1 MIEAIKTNHTSEKA
15 PAEVLSVRV
24 GGYTTAGTKE
34 RNEDAFAAKLPTSPG
49 VVNYK
54 GVVACVADGVSC
66 SENAQQASI
75 TSVTQFI
82 EDYYSTPDSWSVKKS
97 AARVLT
103 SLNTWLFHHGQQSD
117 LRHNGLV
124 TTFSGVVLKSNTAHL
139 LHAGDSR
146 IFRFREGRL
155 KQLTRDHSHSQ
166 YGRKS
171 FLTRALGMDSHLE
184 VDYRQVS
191 LQVGDLLVLTTDGV
205 HEHLSLA
212 DSIQL
217 LSKAGDDLEAAA
229 KASVEKALANG
240 SEDNLSCLLVRVTSL
255 PQADVDEVH
264 RQLTELVIPPVLDVG
279 NKIDQFDVLQVMHS
293 GTRSHL
299 YLVED
304 KSSGRKLVL
313 KAPSENFSED
323 PQYLE
328 GFIREQWVGRRLNSP
343 WVMKIYER
351 PHDSPFLYHL
361 CEPVDGLTLRQWMHD
376 NPQPDFDEVRSITES
391 IIRGIRVFQRMG
403 MVHRDLKPENI
414 ILTPQKKAVI
424 IDFGTVRVDGLDEI
438 ENPIDE
444 ETPVGSV
451 DYIAPE
457 YLRGE
462 KGLHQ
467 SDIFSLGVMV
477 YEMLTGKLPYK
488 TSAAQQRNP
497 QRYQDWHYFPARN
510 HRKDIP
516 LWLDLALEKACAEST
531 AQRYVVLSEFLADIS
546 TPNSQLVGE
555 RHNAPLLKRNPL
567 LFWQWMAAVLF
578 VVALIE
584 AWFLSH

>member
-1 MIEAIKTNHTSEKA
+1 MNNQQVDVKQWEEALADILTVK
-15 PAEVLSVRV
+15 V
-24 GGYTTAGTKE
+24 GGYTIAGTKV
-34 RNEDAFAAKLPTSPG
+34 RNEDAFAVKLPSSAG
-49 VVNYK
+49 VVKYK
-54 GVVACVADGVSC
+54 GIVACIADGVSC
-66 SENAQQASI
+66 SDNAQQASI

-103 SLNTWLFHHGQQSD
+103 SLNSWLFHHGQQSD

-139 LHAGDSR
+139 LHVGDSR
-146 IFRFREGRL
+146 VFRFRDGRL
-155 KQLTRDHSHSQ
+155 KQLTRDHSHNQ

-191 LQVGDLLVLTTDGV
+191 LQVGDLLVLTSDGV
-205 HEHLSLA
+205 HEYLSLE

-217 LSKAGDDLEAAA
+217 LADAGEDLETVA

-240 SEDNLSCLLVRVTSL
+240 SDDNLSCLLVRITAL

-264 RQLTELVIPPVLDVG
+264 RQLTELVIPPVMDVG
-279 NKIDQFDVLQVMHS
+279 NKIDRFEVLQVMHS

-299 YLVED
+299 YLVEE
-304 KSSGRKLVL
+304 KETGRKLVL

-351 PHDSPFLYHL
+351 PHESPFLYHL
-361 CEPVDGLTLRQWMHD
+361 CEYVEGQTLRQWMHD
-376 NPQPDFDEVRSITES
+376 NPQPEFDEVRAITES

-424 IDFGTVRVDGLDEI
+424 IDFGTVRVDSLDEI
-438 ENPIDE
+438 ESPIDDQ
-444 ETPVGSV
+444 TPVGSV

-467 SDIFSLGVMV
+467 SDIFSLGVIV

-497 QRYQDWHYFPARN
+497 QRYQDWHYLSARD
-510 HRKDIP
+510 HRKEIP
-516 LWLDLALEKACAEST
+516 LWLDLALEKACAESPV
-531 AQRYVVLSEFLADIS
+531 QRYGVLSEFLADMS
-546 TPNSQLVGE
+546 TPNSQLVSE
-555 RHNAPLLKRNPL
+555 RQNAPFLKRNPL
-567 LFWQWMAAVLF
+567 LFWQWSSAVLL
-578 VVALIE
+578 VIVLVE
-584 AWFLSH
+584 AWFLSQ